1 MTESEL
7 KTFNNRRM
15 AFLRTLVHEAESA
28 GRACDRWLASGHI
41 ADYRTWQ
48 WRAKQL
54 EEADVQYAD
63 FRSSAH

>member
-15 AFLRTLVHEAESA
+15 AFLRTLVHEAESK
-28 GRACDRWLASGHI
+28 
-41 ADYRTWQ
+41 